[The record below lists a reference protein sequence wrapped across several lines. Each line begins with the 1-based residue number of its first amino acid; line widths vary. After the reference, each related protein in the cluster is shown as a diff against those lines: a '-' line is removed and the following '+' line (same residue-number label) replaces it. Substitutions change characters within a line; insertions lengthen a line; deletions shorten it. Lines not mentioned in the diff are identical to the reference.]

1 MSPSGAIVSKQR
13 KRGPRCR
20 VKGLVFRF
28 GLAHPKLV
36 RRSSSHRFLI
46 TEKSDGFVRV
56 SLIVQNYVVR
66 PSLRTGA
73 AARVNVD
80 GSIRGCMTGALAI
93 FAKCHFVA
101 PVQS

>member
-1 MSPSGAIVSKQR
+1 M
-13 KRGPRCR
+13 
-20 VKGLVFRF
+20 GLVFRF
-28 GLAHPKLV
+28 GLVHPRLV
-36 RRSSSHRFLI
+36 RRGSSHRFLI
-46 TEKSDGFVRV
+46 TEKSDDLVRV

-80 GSIRGCMTGALAI
+80 SSIRGCMAGALAI